1 MQASSSKVRLGVI
14 GLGPRGRDL
23 FGLLQEM
30 DGVEVAAVSDLYED
44 RLQQA
49 AEAAQNAAQPVPA
62 LYRDYKE
69 LLACEDIEAVVVAS
83 SWTSHAE
90 IAIAAMR
97 AGKYVGSEVGGAA
110 SIEECWELVRT
121 SEATGM
127 PCMLLENCCYGRSE
141 LAVLN
146 MVRQG
151 LFGELIHCR
160 GGYQH
165 DLREEVAR
173 GIENRHYRIHNY
185 RHRNGDLYPTH
196 GLGLPAACLNINRGN
211 RILSVS
217 SIASKSRGIQAWAG
231 DHLGPTHP
239 AASAPIE
246 LGDIVTTMMKCAH
259 GETILLTHDTSLPR
273 PYSRAGH
280 IQGTKGV
287 WMEDG
292 NSIYIEGTSPEH
304 EWESFESYLERF
316 EHPVWQRFMNEGVKG
331 GHGGMDYLCLRDF
344 VDSVAARTV
353 PPIDVYDMATWM
365 AVTVLSE
372 QSVNAG
378 GAPVA
383 FPDFTNGKWI
393 ERTEPMLASTF
404 NS

>member
-1 MQASSSKVRLGVI
+1 MRDSSGKVRLGVI
-14 GLGPRGRDL
+14 GLGHRGRSL
-23 FGLLQEM
+23 FALLQGMEE
-30 DGVEVAAVSDLYED
+30 VEVPAVSDLHED
-44 RLQQA
+44 RLQLT
-49 AEAAQNAAQPVPA
+49 AEEAGKASRPVPA

-69 LLACEDIEAVVVAS
+69 LLARADIDAVIVSS

-90 IAIAAMR
+90 IAIAAMK
-97 AGKYVGSEVGGAA
+97 AGKAVGSEVGGA
-110 SIEECWELVRT
+110 SSLEECWELVRT
-121 SEATGM
+121 SEATGA

-141 LAVLN
+141 MAVLN

-151 LFGELIHCR
+151 LFGELIHCQ
-160 GGYQH
+160 GGYEH
-165 DLREEVAR
+165 DLRDEVAM

-185 RHRNGDLYPTH
+185 LNRNGDLYPTH

-211 RILSVS
+211 RILSLS
-217 SIASKSRGIQAWAG
+217 SIASKTRGIREWASE
-231 DHLGPTHP
+231 HLGPDHP
-239 AASAPIE
+239 AARSPIE

-273 PYSRAGH
+273 PYSRAGR
-280 IQGTKGV
+280 IQGTKGI

-292 NSIYIEGTSPEH
+292 NTIYIEGSSPAH
-304 EWESFESYLERF
+304 EWEPFDSYLERY
-316 EHPVWQRFMNEGVKG
+316 EHPVWQRYLNDGVKG

-344 VDSVAARTV
+344 VSSVAAGTR

-365 AVTVLSE
+365 AITVLSE

-383 FPDFTNGKWI
+383 VPDFTNGKWI

-404 NS
+404 VS